1 MTIRVATVSNRSITD
16 PVALRSKEEHFPK
29 KRNPRKAATKRG
41 AQRTTELA
49 FRQIKSNCDLVLAV
63 PTVKAMKKRVAR
75 WDTDAL
81 LQPCPNS
88 QGLDI
93 ERDPNPSHPAGRL
106 DQRCCH
112 GANFRGCPAYRPAPG
127 ALGSSELHHRAH
139 PRIRLDLS
147 PS

>member
-1 MTIRVATVSNRSITD
+1 MASNKSTTD
-16 PVALRSKEEHFPK
+16 LKQSQANEK
-29 KRNPRKAATKRG
+29 KRRNPRKAATKRG

-49 FRQIKSNCDLVLAV
+49 FRQIKSNRGLVLAV

-75 WDTDAL
+75 WDTGAL

-106 DQRCCH
+106 GLSLEVSRVGLWALKRFMASIASVTDTLN
-112 GANFRGCPAYRPAPG
+112 GAFERKMPTEGV
-127 ALGSSELHHRAH
+127 L
-139 PRIRLDLS
+139 
-147 PS
+147 PSLYI